1 MKTMVYAKRNF
12 KELMSDP
19 LSLIFTIGLPSFLL
33 VFMVMLNKNL
43 DVNDAFKVENFVPST
58 IIFSFAFITMFSGML
73 IAKDRSTAFLMRMFI
88 SPLKAFEY
96 ILGYIIPLLIMA
108 LIQIIILYTIGFMI
122 GLSFTINV
130 LISIPFLLLIA
141 LLFIGIGLLLG
152 SLLKDQQVG
161 PVSSIL
167 IQIVAFLS
175 GMWFSLDLVGGL
187 FKQIGYVLPFAHGV
201 DMIRLIL
208 QGHYIEMLYAL
219 LIVSLYTLVSIIL
232 SIIFFK
238 KNMKE

>member
-33 VFMVMLNKNL
+33 VFMVMLNDSL
-43 DVNDAFKVENFVPST
+43 GVNDAFKVENFVPST

-219 LIVSLYTLVSIIL
+219 LIVFLYTLVSIIL

>member
-1 MKTMVYAKRNF
+1 MKTIVYSKRNF

-19 LSLIFTIGLPSFLL
+19 LSLIFTLGLPAFLL

-43 DVNDAFKVENFVPST
+43 EINDAFKVENFVPSS
-58 IIFSFAFITMFSGML
+58 IIFSFAFLTMFSGML
-73 IAKDRSTAFLMRMFI
+73 IAKDRSSAFLTRMFI
-88 SPLKAFEY
+88 SPLKPFQY

-108 LIQIIILYTIGFMI
+108 LIQIVIIYTIGFI
-122 GLSFTINV
+122 VGLSFTINV
-130 LISIPFLLLIA
+130 VMSILFLLLVA
-141 LLFIGIGLLLG
+141 LLFIGFGLLLG

-167 IQIVAFLS
+167 IQVVAFLS
-175 GMWFSLDLVGGL
+175 GMWFSLDLVGGA
-187 FKQIGYVLPFAHGV
+187 FKAIGYMLPFAHSV

-208 QGHYIEMLYAL
+208 QGKYSEILFNL
-219 LIVSLYTLVSIIL
+219 LIVSIYVLL
-232 SIIFFK
+232 SVIAAIFSFK

>member
-33 VFMVMLNKNL
+33 VFMVMLNDSL
-43 DVNDAFKVENFVPST
+43 GVNDAFKVENFVPST

-167 IQIVAFLS
+167 IQIVAFLR

-187 FKQIGYVLPFAHGV
+187 FKQIGYALPFAHGV

>member
-1 MKTMVYAKRNF
+1 MKTIVYAKRNF

-33 VFMVMLNKNL
+33 VFMVMLNDSL
-43 DVNDAFKVENFVPST
+43 GVNDAFKVENFVPST

-219 LIVSLYTLVSIIL
+219 WIVSLYTLVSIIL